1 MAPPDT
7 LTTHTAS
14 PRADSTHGVARIDS
28 IAVFSNS
35 QSNIIPSVPSAAP
48 NFFFTEYTK
57 ALPLKPRVLR
67 ADSWIAPL
75 LLLLLFV
82 MAILF
87 TSYAKELQ
95 GLLLSPFRQGGIRK
109 INAEENFLARRT
121 LYAMLLV
128 FLLALPVFIYQ
139 TLLFTGF
146 HARLIPEVPMYLQL
160 FGLCAG
166 LTGLKLLVIRFT
178 GSLFNCKAEAS
189 NYIHGFIL
197 VTSLGAIVLIP
208 ASLMGL
214 YLPSNTF
221 GLMLAGTW
229 IIVALA
235 YLGGIITGTN
245 TALKGLTISK
255 FHIFLYF
262 CTFEIFPALLM
273 FKVIRNMD

>member
-75 LLLLLFV
+75 LLLLVFV
-82 MAILF
+82 LAILF
-87 TSYAKELQ
+87 TSYAKELL
-95 GLLLSPFRQGGIRK
+95 GLVLSPFRKGGIRK
-109 INAEENFLARRT
+109 INAEENFMARRT

-128 FLLALPVFIYQ
+128 FLFALPVFIYQ
-139 TLLFTGF
+139 TLLYTGF
-146 HARLIPEVPMYLQL
+146 HVRLIPGMPMYPQL
-160 FGLCAG
+160 AGLCVG
-166 LTGLKLLVIRFT
+166 LIGLKLLLIRFT
-178 GSLFNCKAEAS
+178 GSLFMYKAEANS
-189 NYIHGFIL
+189 YVHGFIL
-197 VTSLGAIVLIP
+197 VVSLAAVILIP
-208 ASLMGL
+208 ASLTGL
-214 YLPSNTF
+214 YLPAQTF
-221 GLMLAGTW
+221 ELVLGGTW
-229 IIVALA
+229 FVVALT
-235 YLGGIITGTN
+235 YLGGIITGMN
-245 TALKGLTISK
+245 TALKGLNISK